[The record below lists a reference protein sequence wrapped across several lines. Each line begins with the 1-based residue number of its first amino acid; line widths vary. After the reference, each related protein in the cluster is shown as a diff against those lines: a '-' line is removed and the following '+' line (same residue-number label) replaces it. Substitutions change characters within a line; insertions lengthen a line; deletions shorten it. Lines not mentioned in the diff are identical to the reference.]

1 MDGSHASRAMA
12 CSVLLAACGW
22 LAGCGSGD
30 GFDAGAGGGLQP
42 TFGSIQSNVFAP
54 VCEQCHSGAGA
65 PQGLRLDA
73 ANAYA
78 LLVGVP
84 SSQQPG
90 IQRVRA
96 GDPNNSYLIQKLEGR
111 AGSGERM
118 PAGLPPLPQST
129 IDVIRAWIAAGALPG
144 AQSTSPVRVTSLV
157 PAPSSTET
165 ALPATITAVFDRELN
180 VPSVTATT
188 FVLERSGG
196 DGIFGNG
203 NDVAV
208 AAASVAVPLG
218 NSSSAVMGLAAVP
231 SVNDT
236 YRVTLRGTGP
246 ATILDLGG
254 NALDGELGAAFPSGN
269 GTAGGDFTATF
280 RVSSV
285 LPTLTSI
292 QTSVFTPS
300 CSGCHSGGGGTLPTS
315 INLTNAGASHAALV
329 GVASTQVPSLQR
341 VTAGNPADS
350 YLVRKLEGAPNI
362 VGLQMPRNA
371 PPLDATTI
379 AVVREWISNG
389 ALQ

>member
-1 MDGSHASRAMA
+1 MDGSHTSRAKA
-12 CSVLLAACGW
+12 CSVLLATCWW

-30 GFDAGAGGGLQP
+30 GFPAGAGGGLRP
-42 TFGSIQSNVFAP
+42 SFGSIQSNVFAP

-65 PQGLRLDA
+65 PEGLRLDA

-84 SSQQPG
+84 SSQEPG
-90 IQRVRA
+90 FQRVSA

-111 AGSGERM
+111 AGTGERM

-129 IDVIRAWIAAGALPG
+129 IDVIRAWIAAGAPAD
-144 AQSTSPVRVTSLV
+144 AQSTGPVRVTSLV
-157 PAPSSTET
+157 PEPSSTEP

-180 VPSVTATT
+180 APTVGSTT
-188 FVLERSGG
+188 FVLDRSGG
-196 DGIFGNG
+196 DGSFSEGNE
-203 NDVAV
+203 VSV
-208 AAASVAVPLG
+208 TAASVTVPLG
-218 NSSSAVMGLAAVP
+218 NVVSAVMSLAGVA

-236 YRVTLRGTGP
+236 YRVTLRGAGP
-246 ATILDLGG
+246 AAILDLSG
-254 NALDGELGAAFPSGN
+254 NALDGEFSGTLPSGN

-292 QTSVFTPS
+292 QTSVFTPT
-300 CSGCHSGGGGTLPTS
+300 CSGCHSGGGAGLPTS
-315 INLTNAGASHAALV
+315 LNLTSASASFAALV

-341 VTAGNPADS
+341 VTSGNPADS
-350 YLVRKLEGAPNI
+350 YLVRKLEGGPNI

-371 PPLDATTI
+371 PPLDQTTI